1 MGFVK
6 SSRQSKILEIVS
18 RQAVET
24 QEELLELLQVEGF
37 QVTQATVSRDLKEL
51 RLVKVPDGQ
60 GGAKYSV
67 QANVTRGDLVRRA
80 RRIFED
86 YVLSVDFSGPLIM
99 IKTYPGGA
107 HAVAAVIDEL
117 GWPEMIGSLAGD
129 DAILILTH
137 ADDPAPRPSG
147 KTGVL
152 YARIQELMKG

>member
-1 MGFVK
+1 MK

-80 RRIFED
+80 RRILRTM
-86 YVLSVDFSGPLIM
+86 YSV
-99 IKTYPGGA
+99 
-107 HAVAAVIDEL
+107 
-117 GWPEMIGSLAGD
+117 
-129 DAILILTH
+129 
-137 ADDPAPRPSG
+137 
-147 KTGVL
+147 
-152 YARIQELMKG
+152 